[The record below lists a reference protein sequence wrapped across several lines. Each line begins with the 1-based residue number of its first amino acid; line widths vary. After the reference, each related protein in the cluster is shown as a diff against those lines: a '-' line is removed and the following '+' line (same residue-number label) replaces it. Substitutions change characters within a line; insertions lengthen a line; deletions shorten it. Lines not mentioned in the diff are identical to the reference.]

1 MQYSLCGLNVVAPGA
16 LAHSAGSN
24 YSAEDEARAM
34 KSIGLGRLGTARE
47 VAAAVAFLVSDEAA
61 YISGATLAVDGAAT
75 F

>member
-1 MQYSLCGLNVVAPGA
+1 MIHGPLDGRRCTA
-16 LAHSAGSN
+16 AHSAGSN

-61 YISGATLAVDGAAT
+61 
-75 F
+75 